1 MPSQTLTSYKNGM
14 HRLVD
19 GPDWDDVR
27 DATDSDDV
35 TIGGLL
41 YTEGLKWAST
51 TWIVARTFLTFQIP
65 SIPPNNIITSASL
78 KFYTLLYTSP
88 ARVIAGT
95 RSDPENN
102 ITVGDYNQ
110 VNFNTAYSDVVDGS
124 NPNFTLNSTGIDY
137 LNSKTG
143 TNAELITVQETDYS
157 DTEPANNG
165 HRAYFYGATS
175 EDYYPRLTIN
185 YGMKVGVGTT
195 HAGKGTIHVGSNA
208 KIII

>member
-1 MPSQTLTSYKNGM
+1 MPSQTLASYKNGM
-14 HRLVD
+14 HRLID
-19 GPDWDDVR
+19 GPDWDEVR

-65 SIPPNNIITSASL
+65 SIPSNNIITSASL

-95 RSDPENN
+95 RSDTENN

-124 NPNFTLNSTGIDY
+124 NPNFTLNSGVG
-137 LNSKTG
+137 KTG
-143 TNAELITVQETDYS
+143 RNKSAQGSIFTSFMFFVLVLWVKSYMFVKANGELRLLSSITFSIETTSCGVAPVTLSTNCIFL
-157 DTEPANNG
+157 
-165 HRAYFYGATS
+165 F
-175 EDYYPRLTIN
+175 
-185 YGMKVGVGTT
+185 
-195 HAGKGTIHVGSNA
+195 
-208 KIII
+208 

>member
-1 MPSQTLTSYKNGM
+1 MPSQTLASYKNGM

-27 DATDSDDV
+27 DATESDSV

-65 SIPPNNIITSASL
+65 SIPSNNIITSASL

-143 TNAELITVQETDYS
+143 TNAELVAVQETDYS
-157 DTEPANNG
+157 DTEPDNNG
-165 HRAYFYGATS
+165 YRTYWYGADNAT
-175 EDYYPRLTIN
+175 YYPRLTIN
-185 YGMKVGVGTT
+185 YMSLKNKILAGTT
-195 HAGKGTIHVGSNA
+195 HIGSNA
-208 KIII
+208 TIHI